1 MSKGLDL
8 IYNLLT
14 SREKALFLKAKLEDF
29 VNNFVYKQLGMKTPD
44 YDLGKLPKEIEIFA
58 IYDKKNDS
66 YYAECPHLNDIYT
79 ASTTVEGL
87 IENIND
93 LVYEFFDVPRYIAR
107 NLPQRY
113 RPSMDAFE
121 ALKNSKSKEPELNI
135 RVRISPQLATA

>member
-1 MSKGLDL
+1 MNKGLDL
-8 IYNLLT
+8 MYNLLT
-14 SREKALFLKAKLEDF
+14 SREKVLFLKAKLEDF
-29 VNNFVYKQLGMKTPD
+29 VNNLVYKQLGMKTPY

-58 IYDKKNDS
+58 TYDKKNDS

-79 ASTTVEGL
+79 AAATVEGL

-113 RPSMDAFE
+113 SPSMDAFK